1 MTKEDLYKLA
11 SETSRKVVENNLDLV
26 REQIRSATHNE
37 DGSAVSL
44 KDLASVVAALSIT
57 LAPDIS
63 AAVTASMLVELGL
76 VSLEDA

>member
-11 SETSRKVVENNLDLV
+11 SETSRKVVENNLDLI

>member
-1 MTKEDLYKLA
+1 LTKEDLYKLA
-11 SETSRKVVENNLDLV
+11 SETSRKVVENNLDLI